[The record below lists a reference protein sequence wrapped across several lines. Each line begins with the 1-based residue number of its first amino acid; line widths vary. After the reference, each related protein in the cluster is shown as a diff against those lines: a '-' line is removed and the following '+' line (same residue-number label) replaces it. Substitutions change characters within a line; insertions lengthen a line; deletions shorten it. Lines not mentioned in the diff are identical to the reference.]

1 MNNNCVIYAR
11 FSSYGQNE
19 QSIES
24 QVRTCK
30 EYADRCGMT
39 VVGLYSDKAKTGTND
54 KRPDF
59 QRMMKDAQSGTFG
72 YIVVYMMDRF
82 SRNRRDSIM
91 YKEMLKEKFG
101 IKVLSALEPISD
113 DEGGEFY
120 EMFLEWNAEKYSKRL
135 SKRIRDGID
144 TSIKNGTYCGGRLMY
159 GYRLIDTE
167 RTGKK
172 GIIHKVEIN
181 EEEAE
186 VVRFI
191 FESYAD
197 GIPKKKIAEALNEKG
212 YRFNGKKFTFRMFE
226 HWLVNEKYT
235 GEFTFGGRV
244 CTNVYPQIIDKALFQ
259 RVQDKLSEKR
269 YVSGGEN
276 TAKVPYLLT
285 GKLYCGHCGTKMI
298 SDGGTSKKG
307 FKYYYY
313 ACKKMKAGECNKHRE
328 RKDILERTVVSFV
341 FDFLSDKENMDTIAN
356 DVIAYY
362 DKRTDESNLKSINAK
377 IAAIQTDVERLTDS
391 YVTAQST
398 LLRNSIEKKMAD
410 YEVLLNDLYTQKVK
424 LEMERGYKL
433 TKEDILE
440 FVKGILKT
448 DNTDKEFQK
457 RIIDILVKKVIVYD
471 GRVAVF
477 FNINGGSNILTEDI
491 SVEDFRNALNDMSDG
506 VQSPTPT
513 LHHLKPKTYRVLV
526 FFQLLLKQQITNNC
540 KSTRQ
545 AIKRSPKCQTFFLQ
559 N

>member
-11 FSSYGQNE
+11 FSSHGQNE

-30 EYADRCGMT
+30 EFADSKGYT
-39 VVGLYSDKAKTGTND
+39 VINVYSDKAKTGTND

-72 YIVVYMMDRF
+72 YIIVYMMDRF

-101 IKVLSALEPISD
+101 IKVVSALEPISD

-144 TSIKNGTYCGGRLMY
+144 TSIKNGTYCGGKLMY

-167 RTGKK
+167 KTGKK

-191 FESYAD
+191 FECYAN
-197 GIPKKKIAEALNEKG
+197 GIPKKKIAEKLNEKG
-212 YRFNGKKFTFRMFE
+212 YRFNGKKFTYRMFE

-244 CTNVYPQIIDKALFQ
+244 CTNVYPQIIDRALFQ

-276 TAKVPYLLT
+276 TAKIPYILT

-298 SDGGTSKKG
+298 ADGGTSKKG
-307 FKYYYY
+307 VKYYYY

-328 RKDILERTVVSFV
+328 RKDVLEQTVVSFV
-341 FDFLSDKENMDTIAN
+341 IDFLSNKENMEIIAN

-377 IAAIQTDVERLTDS
+377 IAAIQADVERLTDS

-410 YEVLLNDLYTQKVK
+410 YEVLLNDLYGQKVK
-424 LEMERGYKL
+424 LEMERGYRL
-433 TKEDILE
+433 TKEDILD
-440 FVKGILKT
+440 FVNGILKT
-448 DNTDKEFQK
+448 DNTDKDFQK
-457 RIIDILVKKVIVYD
+457 RIIDVLVSKVIVYD
-471 GRVAVF
+471 GHMVVL
-477 FNINGGSNILTEDI
+477 FNIRGGKNVITDDI
-491 SVEDFRNALNDMSDG
+491 SVKDVQNALDDISDG
-506 VQSPTPT
+506 VQTPTPT
-513 LHHLKPKTYRVLV
+513 LHHVKRTPCGCVLRGGYMARMGEKPRGRERK
-526 FFQLLLKQQITNNC
+526 
-540 KSTRQ
+540 
-545 AIKRSPKCQTFFLQ
+545 
-559 N
+559 

>member
-11 FSSYGQNE
+11 FSSHGQNE

-24 QVRTCK
+24 QIRTCK
-30 EYADRCGMT
+30 EFADSKGYN
-39 VVGLYSDKAKTGTND
+39 VIGIYSDKAKTGTND

-59 QRMMKDAQSGTFG
+59 QRMMKDAQSGTFR
-72 YIVVYMMDRF
+72 YIIVYMMDRF

-91 YKEMLKEKFG
+91 YKEMLKEKYG

-144 TSIKNGTYCGGRLMY
+144 TSVKNGTYCGGKLMY
-159 GYRLIDTE
+159 GYKLIDTE
-167 RTGKK
+167 KTGKK

-191 FESYAD
+191 FESYAN
-197 GIPKKKIAEALNEKG
+197 GIPKKKIAEALNVKG
-212 YRFNGKKFTFRMFE
+212 HRFNGKKFTFRMFE

-244 CTNVYPQIIDKALFQ
+244 CTNVYPQIIDKTLFKK
-259 RVQDKLSEKR
+259 VQDKLNEKR

-276 TAKVPYLLT
+276 TAKVPYLLA

-298 SDGGTSKKG
+298 ADGGTSKKG
-307 FKYYYY
+307 VKYYYY
-313 ACKKMKAGECNKHRE
+313 ACKKKKADECNKRRE
-328 RKDILERTVVSFV
+328 RKDLLEQYVVSRV
-341 FDFLSDKENMDTIAN
+341 VDFLSDKAIMETIAE
-356 DVIAYY
+356 DVLAYY

-377 IAAIQTDVERLTDS
+377 IAAIQADVERLTDTFIMAKS
-391 YVTAQST
+391 V
-398 LLRNSIEKKMAD
+398 LLQNSIEKKMTD

-433 TKEDILE
+433 TKQDILE
-440 FVKGILKT
+440 FVENALKSGNM
-448 DNTDKEFQK
+448 DFEFQK
-457 RIIDILVKKVIVYD
+457 RIIDILVSKVIVYD
-471 GRVAVF
+471 GHTVVL
-477 FNINGGSNILTEDI
+477 FNIRGGKNVITEDI
-491 SVEDFRNALNDMSDG
+491 SVEDVQNAVNDTLNG
-506 VQSPTPT
+506 VQSPTPL
-513 LHHLKPKTYRVLV
+513 LHHAKPQANRLG
-526 FFQLLLKQQITNNC
+526 FFQ
-540 KSTRQ
+540 
-545 AIKRSPKCQTFFLQ
+545 
-559 N
+559 